1 MLQDKF
7 EGSIVAAV
15 FLTVIDMAALFIVG
29 SKCDGHPAPLILTVT
44 VLGANIL
51 FSATIAINYKYIK
64 KYDEYRR

>member
-1 MLQDKF
+1 MLKDKF
-7 EGSIVAAV
+7 EGSIVATI

-29 SKCDGHPAPLILTVT
+29 SNCEHPAPLILTVT